1 MSVSINNLFNYS
13 RSLPVPFDT
22 MTNKK
27 VKVASMYGAKTES
40 TLCGSVIK
48 AVHAM
53 CRCMNGTGEGAVG
66 QIDTNKSVAE
76 YKSSVGPDAYHLVVF
91 DAASGSALASV
102 YDKNTE
108 LIEQYVAHPSQRDG
122 AAIFFALMPFLMSD
136 AEFDETFQE
145 YYDQFIAGYPD
156 MAKATESMAILCD
169 NAYRRIKDD
178 TCPAHINITVDKSG
192 NLMRVSQG
200 QLDSGSFV
208 PTSVTAGEFTIF
220 AKTGPAVIKKA
231 GVVVEHTDFVGK
243 YPLTPGRTL
252 SALELS
258 LIPKLPEWY
267 IIPPEVVDICKHAQ
281 KTTGRPMQMRN
292 FLLRGPAGT
301 GKTMG
306 AKAIAAGLGLPY
318 MKYTCSANTE
328 IFDFTGMIFPETDA
342 VSTGSSE
349 LDREREILKSMGGIS
364 YANVAKLMR
373 LPDLDDMDYDPA
385 GVYQA
390 LTGVENLAATV
401 QDCMSVVLEKVTE
414 KVQALSKRAENRQS
428 SGQNYTYV
436 ETDFVKALKHGYLV
450 EVQEPST
457 IIQPGVLVGLNS
469 LLEQEGSI
477 TLPTGEIIRRHPDTV
492 VIVTTNVSYEG
503 CRSMNQSV
511 VDRMSLVKDIELPEP
526 EVMVQRAMAVTGCA
540 DEYENLAAA
549 AKKFY
554 VQERKES
561 KLQKALEAAL
571 KMVNELKTKV
581 AALTAELAEH
591 KSVRGQLRTVDL
603 EKENGELRGKLR
615 KYEDVISRHNLWSYF
630 SQHRRSEIDR
640 GESR

>member
-13 RSLPVPFDT
+13 RSLPVFFDT

-342 VSTGSSE
+342 VSTGSPE

-364 YANVAKLMR
+364 YANVAKLLR

-414 KVQALSKRAENRQS
+414 KVQALSKRTENRQS

-540 DEYENLAAA
+540 DEYLVSQM
-549 AKKFY
+549 
-554 VQERKES
+554 VQVVNDMADYCRKNS
-561 KLQKALEAAL
+561 ITDGACGMRSLI
-571 KMVNELKTKV
+571 
-581 AALTAELAEH
+581 
-591 KSVRGQLRTVDL
+591 DW
-603 EKENGELRGKLR
+603 
-615 KYEDVISRHNLWSYF
+615 VISA
-630 SQHRRSEIDR
+630 EISGDPYLSAKYTVISKATADEEDR
-640 GESR
+640 EALITTILDPMFAPKRKRTSA

>member
-540 DEYENLAAA
+540 DEYLVSQMVQVVNDMADYCRKNSITDGACGMRSLIDWDISAEISGDPYLS
-549 AKKFY
+549 AKY
-554 VQERKES
+554 
-561 KLQKALEAAL
+561 
-571 KMVNELKTKV
+571 T
-581 AALTAELAEH
+581 
-591 KSVRGQLRTVDL
+591 
-603 EKENGELRGKLR
+603 
-615 KYEDVISRHNLWSYF
+615 VISKATADK
-630 SQHRRSEIDR
+630 EDR
-640 GESR
+640 EALITTILDPMFAPKRKRTSA

>member
-22 MTNKK
+22 MTNKN

-76 YKSSVGPDAYHLVVF
+76 YKSSIGPDAYHLVVF

-220 AKTGPAVIKKA
+220 AKTGAAVIKKA

-364 YANVAKLMR
+364 YANVAKLLR

-503 CRSMNQSV
+503 CRQMNQSV

-540 DEYENLAAA
+540 DEYLVSQM
-549 AKKFY
+549 
-554 VQERKES
+554 VQVVNDMADYCRKNS
-561 KLQKALEAAL
+561 ITDGACGMRSLI
-571 KMVNELKTKV
+571 
-581 AALTAELAEH
+581 
-591 KSVRGQLRTVDL
+591 DW
-603 EKENGELRGKLR
+603 
-615 KYEDVISRHNLWSYF
+615 VISA
-630 SQHRRSEIDR
+630 EISGDPYLSAKYTVISKATADEEDR
-640 GESR
+640 EALITTILDPMFAPKRKRTSA

>member
-252 SALELS
+252 SALEQS

-281 KTTGRPMQMRN
+281 KTTGRPMQMRT

-342 VSTGSSE
+342 VSTGSLE

-503 CRSMNQSV
+503 CRQMNQSV

-540 DEYENLAAA
+540 DEYLVSQM
-549 AKKFY
+549 
-554 VQERKES
+554 VQVVNDMADYCRKNS
-561 KLQKALEAAL
+561 ITDGACGMRSLI
-571 KMVNELKTKV
+571 
-581 AALTAELAEH
+581 
-591 KSVRGQLRTVDL
+591 DW
-603 EKENGELRGKLR
+603 
-615 KYEDVISRHNLWSYF
+615 VISA
-630 SQHRRSEIDR
+630 EISGDPYLSAKYTVISKATADEEDR
-640 GESR
+640 EALITTILDPMFAPKRKRTSA

>member
-208 PTSVTAGEFTIF
+208 PTSGTAGEFTIF

-342 VSTGSSE
+342 VSTGSLE

-503 CRSMNQSV
+503 CRQMNQSV
-511 VDRMSLVKDIELPEP
+511 VDRMSLVKDIDLPEP

-540 DEYENLAAA
+540 DEYLVSQM
-549 AKKFY
+549 
-554 VQERKES
+554 VQVVNDMVDYCRKNS
-561 KLQKALEAAL
+561 ITDGACGMRSLI
-571 KMVNELKTKV
+571 
-581 AALTAELAEH
+581 
-591 KSVRGQLRTVDL
+591 DW
-603 EKENGELRGKLR
+603 
-615 KYEDVISRHNLWSYF
+615 VISA
-630 SQHRRSEIDR
+630 EISGDPYLSAKYTVISKATADEEDR
-640 GESR
+640 EALITTILDPMFAPKRKRTSA

>member
-243 YPLTPGRTL
+243 YPLTLGRAL
-252 SALELS
+252 SALEQS

-342 VSTGSSE
+342 VSTGSPE

-428 SGQNYTYV
+428 SGQNYAYV

-540 DEYENLAAA
+540 DEYLVSQM
-549 AKKFY
+549 
-554 VQERKES
+554 VQVVNDMADYCRKNS
-561 KLQKALEAAL
+561 ITDGACGMRSLI
-571 KMVNELKTKV
+571 
-581 AALTAELAEH
+581 
-591 KSVRGQLRTVDL
+591 DW
-603 EKENGELRGKLR
+603 
-615 KYEDVISRHNLWSYF
+615 VISA
-630 SQHRRSEIDR
+630 EISGDPYLSAKYTVISKATADEEDR
-640 GESR
+640 EALITTILDPMFAPKRKRTSA

>member
-66 QIDTNKSVAE
+66 QIDANKSVAE

-267 IIPPEVVDICKHAQ
+267 IIPPEVVDICKYAQ

-342 VSTGSSE
+342 VSTGSPE

-503 CRSMNQSV
+503 CRQMNQSV
-511 VDRMSLVKDIELPEP
+511 VDRMSLVKDIDLPEP

-540 DEYENLAAA
+540 DEYLVSQM
-549 AKKFY
+549 
-554 VQERKES
+554 VQVVNDMADYCRKNS
-561 KLQKALEAAL
+561 ITDGACGMRSLI
-571 KMVNELKTKV
+571 
-581 AALTAELAEH
+581 
-591 KSVRGQLRTVDL
+591 DW
-603 EKENGELRGKLR
+603 
-615 KYEDVISRHNLWSYF
+615 VISA
-630 SQHRRSEIDR
+630 EISGDPYLSAKYTVISKATADEEDR
-640 GESR
+640 EALITTILDPMFAPKRKRTSA

>member
-53 CRCMNGTGEGAVG
+53 CRCINGTGEGAVG

-76 YKSSVGPDAYHLVVF
+76 YKSSIGPDAYHLVVF

-136 AEFDETFQE
+136 VEFDETFQE

-252 SALELS
+252 SALEQS

-342 VSTGSSE
+342 VSTGSPE

-414 KVQALSKRAENRQS
+414 KVQALSKRAETRQS

-540 DEYENLAAA
+540 DEYLVSQM
-549 AKKFY
+549 
-554 VQERKES
+554 VQVVNDMADYCRKNS
-561 KLQKALEAAL
+561 ITDGACGMRSLI
-571 KMVNELKTKV
+571 
-581 AALTAELAEH
+581 
-591 KSVRGQLRTVDL
+591 DW
-603 EKENGELRGKLR
+603 
-615 KYEDVISRHNLWSYF
+615 VISA
-630 SQHRRSEIDR
+630 EISGDPYLSAKYTVISKATADEEDR
-640 GESR
+640 EALITTILDPMFAPKRKRTSA

>member
-231 GVVVEHTDFVGK
+231 GIVVEHTDFAGK

-342 VSTGSSE
+342 VSTGSLE

-503 CRSMNQSV
+503 CRQMNQSV

-540 DEYENLAAA
+540 DEYLVSQM
-549 AKKFY
+549 
-554 VQERKES
+554 VQVVNDMADYCRKNS
-561 KLQKALEAAL
+561 ITDGACGMRSLI
-571 KMVNELKTKV
+571 
-581 AALTAELAEH
+581 
-591 KSVRGQLRTVDL
+591 DW
-603 EKENGELRGKLR
+603 
-615 KYEDVISRHNLWSYF
+615 VISA
-630 SQHRRSEIDR
+630 EISGDPYLSAKYTVISKATADEEDR
-640 GESR
+640 EALITTILDPMFAPKRKRTSA